1 MDLKDTVDLM
11 LSDDYK
17 DRFIAEYKQTKERYE
32 RLKHFCNRIEAV
44 RIKNLGLGP
53 DIEEPAHD
61 CPLDLLRDQQRCMGE
76 YLHILEIRAIIEG
89 IDLTKTI
96 TPKNTL
102 NTFAPILAYLN
113 SKGKYIA
120 RDKDGTL
127 WLFNKKPKK
136 VEDEFFWDMPP
147 CSGDSYSVDI
157 TVFSEYF
164 PFVKWE
170 DTEPFLLKSLKGE

>member
-11 LSDDYK
+11 LSADYK
-17 DRFIAEYKQTKERYE
+17 ERFIAEYLQTKERYE
-32 RLKHFCNRIEAV
+32 RLKHFCNKIEAI
-44 RIKNLGLGP
+44 RIKNRGLGP

-61 CPLDLLRDQQRCMGE
+61 CPLDLLRDQQRIMGE

-96 TPKNTL
+96 SPKNTL

-120 RDKDGTL
+120 RDEDGTL
-127 WLFNKKPKK
+127 WLFNKKPKRIK
-136 VEDEFFWDMPP
+136 AEFWDIDP
-147 CSGDSYSVDI
+147 CTEDSYSVDI

-170 DTEPFLLKSLKGE
+170 DPEPFLLKSLKGE